1 MVDCYSKSVTVHLRK
16 IPLSNMPPTLQY
28 AILEFKLKWR
38 LQVVVKLKYFKFCF
52 LVMLHHY
59 LFQIH
64 F

>member
-1 MVDCYSKSVTVHLRK
+1 
-16 IPLSNMPPTLQY
+16 MPPTLQY